1 VKIYLIGFKE
11 KLKLNEV
18 NDVLLNQTIE
28 IFNHMINQYLLKEGE
43 LVESTKTLSRI
54 SKLNIVEKLLLTEI
68 EWVIYF

>member
-1 VKIYLIGFKE
+1 MKIYLIGFKE